1 MMTSNQISAN
11 FKRSE
16 FACKCGCGF
25 DTVDVQLLDIVQA
38 VREHFGE
45 PFDINSGCRCKAH
58 NATVG
63 GGSRSQHLLGRAA
76 DIDASSGTLNPDR
89 VAEWVMENFPHISVG
104 RYNTFT
110 HVDSR
115 TNDPAFWD
123 ERT

>member
-25 DTVDVQLLDIVQA
+25 DTVDVALIEIVQA
-38 VREHFGE
+38 VRDRFGV
-45 PFDINSGCRCKAH
+45 PFDINSGCRCPTH
-58 NATVG
+58 NRAVG
-63 GGSRSQHLLGRAA
+63 GASNSQHLFGRAA
-76 DIDASSGTLNPDR
+76 DIDSSRSDVSPDR
-89 VAEWVMENFPHISVG
+89 VADYVEENFPHMSVG

-115 TNDPAFWD
+115 TNGPAFWD
-123 ERT
+123 KRK